1 MNLLTV
7 IQARTASTR
16 LPGKVLLQLGGKTI
30 LEHVVNRLRMCEQDL
45 GTIIV
50 ATGPRGRDND
60 IADICDHL
68 RIPCFRGPEQD
79 VLSRYHMA
87 AQKYEANNILRV
99 TADCPLLDP
108 TLVDQLILRQSSD
121 ITRIGVAPKGI
132 GEEELISAPVLHAIW
147 SCATKPY
154 DREHVTTYTEGRV
167 GYTVATIK
175 TSDWLSAHRG
185 LRFVLDTPDDLDHL
199 EALHYYSDGS
209 LFSLG
214 TRDIIAV
221 ALEIAAT

>member
-1 MNLLTV
+1 MDLLTV

-16 LPGKVLLQLGGKTI
+16 LPGKVLLKLGDKTI
-30 LEHVVNRLRMCEQDL
+30 LEHVVDRLRMCEQDL

-68 RIPCFRGPEQD
+68 RIDCFRGPEQD

-132 GEEELISAPVLHAIW
+132 GEEELIAAPVLHAIW

-167 GYTVATIK
+167 GYTVATIR
-175 TSDWLSAHRG
+175 TSDWLSAHRE
-185 LRFVLDTPDDLDHL
+185 LRFVLDTPEDLERLQALYFHTDGHL
-199 EALHYYSDGS
+199 FDLATREIIGAAL
-209 LFSLG
+209 
-214 TRDIIAV
+214 AV
-221 ALEIAAT
+221 A

>member
-1 MNLLTV
+1 MNLLTC

-30 LEHVVNRLRMCEQDL
+30 LEHVVSRLRMCEQDL

-68 RIPCFRGPEQD
+68 RIGCFRGPEQD

-108 TLVDQLILRQSSD
+108 TLVDRLIVQQAGD
-121 ITRIGVAPKGI
+121 ITRIGDAPKGI
-132 GEEELISAPVLHAIW
+132 GEEELITAPTLHAIW
-147 SCATKPY
+147 QCATKPH
-154 DREHVTTYTEGRV
+154 DREHVTTYADGRT
-167 GYTVATIK
+167 GYTIAYLAT
-175 TSDWLSAHRG
+175 TDVLFDHRE
-185 LRFVLDTPDDLDHL
+185 LRFVLDTPEDLERL
-199 EALHYYSDGS
+199 QALYFHTDGR
-209 LFSLG
+209 LFELTTSE
-214 TRDIIAV
+214 IIDAALAV
-221 ALEIAAT
+221 A